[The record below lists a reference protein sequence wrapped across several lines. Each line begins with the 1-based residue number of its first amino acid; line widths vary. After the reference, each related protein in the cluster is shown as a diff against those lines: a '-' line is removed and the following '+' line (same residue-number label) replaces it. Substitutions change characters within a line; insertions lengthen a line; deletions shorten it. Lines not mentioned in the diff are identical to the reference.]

1 MYSIHHIVKY
11 NKAFNTFRKR
21 LLESRFVSFF
31 VLLAFIFLSWSPVAN
46 NDCVKEVQDI
56 YKNMKMDD
64 LDKGN
69 VYMNYTITTHYK
81 PDGDK
86 PRKNG
91 KTDIE
96 FVIGKEQ
103 MHYKTPEVIVYID
116 TKDNFTIIP
125 DRKVI
130 YWSNS
135 MLEIEKEKRIK
146 AFTILQD
153 TLFSISKVIECKTKI
168 NTAEGYDKIV
178 TMEPMEKWK
187 KVYPYMRY
195 AFYISTK
202 EKAIK
207 KVIIDFLPQYEFTKI
222 ELRYNKIELNYT
234 KVSLMDPVKNIVL
247 TADGKL
253 NSTYKAYT
261 LIDNRAKSSR

>member
-1 MYSIHHIVKY
+1 MKSIHHIATHS
-11 NKAFNTFRKR
+11 KAFNPFRIF
-21 LLESRFVSFF
+21 LESRIASFL
-31 VLLAFIFLSWSPVAN
+31 VLLVFVFLSWSPAAN
-46 NDCVKEVQDI
+46 NDCIKEVQDI

-69 VYMNYTITTHYK
+69 VYMNYTIITHFK

-86 PRKNG
+86 PRKSA

-116 TKDNFTIIP
+116 ARDNFTIIP
-125 DRKVI
+125 VRKVI

-135 MLEIEKEKRIK
+135 MLDIEKEKRVK

-153 TLFSISKVIECKTKI
+153 TLFGISKVIDCKTKI
-168 NTAEGYDKIV
+168 NTAEGYDKII
-178 TMEPMEKWK
+178 TMVPMEKWTN
-187 KVYPYMRY
+187 VYPYKRY
-195 AFYISTK
+195 AFYINTK

-222 ELRYNKIELNYT
+222 ELKYNKIELKYT
-234 KVSLMDPVKNIVL
+234 KESLTDPVKNIVL
-247 TADGKL
+247 TAGGQL
-253 NSTYKAYT
+253 NNTYKNYT
-261 LIDNRAKSSR
+261 LIDNRAKGSK